1 VLPVSLVLLV
11 LLVSLDVD
19 EALSVELAAAVAALV
34 ELAAV
39 ADETVLLSLVS
50 VGATA
55 FCWPAAWN
63 SAPRN
68 C

>member
-1 VLPVSLVLLV
+1 MVLF
-11 LLVSLDVD
+11 VSLDVE
-19 EALSVELAAAVAALV
+19 EALLV

-39 ADETVLLSLVS
+39 VAAFVELADETVLPSFVT
-50 VGATA
+50 GEATP
-55 FCWPAAWN
+55 FCCATDWN

>member
-1 VLPVSLVLLV
+1 M
-11 LLVSLDVD
+11 LLVSLDVE
-19 EALSVELAAAVAALV
+19 EALLV

-39 ADETVLLSLVS
+39 VAAFVELVDETVLPSLVP
-50 VGATA
+50 VEAKPVCCATD
-55 FCWPAAWN
+55 WN